1 MTQYEVAVE
10 DMRARC
16 PDVLSVRF
24 TRPDGY
30 RFVAGQ
36 HLGLTLPTA
45 EGTQTKRFSCSSAT
59 HDAHLEITT
68 RLSGSAFKATLRG
81 LVPGGRVSITN
92 PAGRL
97 ALALDE
103 SRVAFLAGG
112 VGITP
117 IISML
122 RSHPRIASQERVLVF
137 GNRAAD
143 CIPFAH
149 EITELEGDGLRVVHV
164 LEAPG
169 GDWAGER
176 GLITPEL
183 VARHIGHIDSWLF
196 IVAGPPLMVSAME
209 RSLDALG
216 VDGSRR
222 SIERF
227 GPRAK

>member
-10 DMRARC
+10 GIQARC

-30 RFVAGQ
+30 RFRAGQ
-36 HLGLTLPTA
+36 HLGLVLATA
-45 EGTQTKRFSCSSAT
+45 DGTQTKRFSFSSAT
-59 HDAHLEITT
+59 QDTYLEITT
-68 RLSGSAFKATLRG
+68 RLSGSAFKAALSG
-81 LVPGGRVSITN
+81 LAPGDRVWITS

-97 ALALDE
+97 ALPLDE
-103 SRVAFLAGG
+103 PRVAFLAGG

-122 RSHPRIASQERVLVF
+122 ASHPRIASQERVLIY
-137 GNRAAD
+137 GNRDAD
-143 CIPFAH
+143 CVPFTR
-149 EITELEGDGLRVVHV
+149 EIASLEHHGLRVVHV
-164 LEAPG
+164 FETAEEG
-169 GDWAGER
+169 FAGER

-183 VARHIGHIDSWLF
+183 VAHHLGPVDGWLF

-209 RSLDALG
+209 RCLDALG
-216 VDGSRR
+216 VDGPRR

-227 GPRAK
+227 GPRAG